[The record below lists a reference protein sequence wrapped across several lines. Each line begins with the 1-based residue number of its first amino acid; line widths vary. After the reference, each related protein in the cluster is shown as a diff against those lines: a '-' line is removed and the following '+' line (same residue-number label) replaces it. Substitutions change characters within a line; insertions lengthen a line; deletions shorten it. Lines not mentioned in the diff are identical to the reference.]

1 MSSKET
7 REKIRL
13 MCEMHAA
20 LKSGPNREVTN
31 TTELRQRG
39 IYMETPCLTGE
50 EGSDFCSSH
59 VQCVFRTLSRLLFVS
74 SAAWD
79 AGRLL
84 HRLPSPQVWV
94 VVSLYGTLARSRRTA
109 GKETG
114 GAVLSSA

>member
-31 TTELRQRG
+31 TTELRQCG

-59 VQCVFRTLSRLLFVS
+59 VQCVFRTLSRLLFEQPGMPPLQPPLQPGMRDGYFTGFLALRCGWWLVS
-74 SAAWD
+74 M
-79 AGRLL
+79 G
-84 HRLPSPQVWV
+84 H
-94 VVSLYGTLARSRRTA
+94 
-109 GKETG
+109 
-114 GAVLSSA
+114 